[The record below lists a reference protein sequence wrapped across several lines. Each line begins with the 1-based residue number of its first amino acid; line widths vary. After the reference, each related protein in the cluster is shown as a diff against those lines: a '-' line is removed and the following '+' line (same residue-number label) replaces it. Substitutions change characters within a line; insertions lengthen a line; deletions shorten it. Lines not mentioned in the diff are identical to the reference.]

1 MKAQQKTSKSQR
13 KWRLVERLLPVQMVV
28 LSEVKLVDG

>member
-13 KWRLVERLLPVQMVV
+13 KWRLVGRLLPVLMVA
-28 LSEVKLVDG
+28 LSGVKLVDG